1 MFHLINQ
8 QEDIDKTYVYAKDPY
23 KTKYQFFIKRRE
35 SRCLKDF
42 NDSKALIQYSN
53 DMDDIYKNIEE
64 NNPNTKR
71 KILIVFGYVIADIL
85 SNEKRNPIVT
95 EFFIRSRKLNI
106 SLVFT
111 TQSYFVVPRITD

>member
-1 MFHLINQ
+1 MILKLLFNTQMIWM
-8 QEDIDKTYVYAKDPY
+8 I
-23 KTKYQFFIKRRE
+23 FI
-35 SRCLKDF
+35 
-42 NDSKALIQYSN
+42 
-53 DMDDIYKNIEE
+53 KNIEE

-85 SNEKRNPIVT
+85 SNEKRNPILT

>member
-1 MFHLINQ
+1 
-8 QEDIDKTYVYAKDPY
+8 
-23 KTKYQFFIKRRE
+23 
-35 SRCLKDF
+35 
-42 NDSKALIQYSN
+42 
-53 DMDDIYKNIEE
+53 MDDIYKNIEE

-85 SNEKRNPIVT
+85 NNEKSNPILT

-111 TQSYFVVPRITD
+111 TQSHFVVPRITD